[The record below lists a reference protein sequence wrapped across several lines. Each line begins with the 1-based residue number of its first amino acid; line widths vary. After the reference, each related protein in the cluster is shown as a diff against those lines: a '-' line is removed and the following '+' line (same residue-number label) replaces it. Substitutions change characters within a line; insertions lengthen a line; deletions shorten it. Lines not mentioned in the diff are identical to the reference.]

1 MKNKILI
8 FIINLNLFGCTADQ
22 MSKATTTT
30 AMFDNSKNISTREM
44 PAFAKD
50 KWHPSNVFFGARWS
64 DRAPD
69 LIILEVKYMH
79 DFQNL
84 NSLSFNVDG
93 EIFEAKRMNV
103 VTDIERNQYYK
114 ASKAPYVITID
125 QAKKIVNSKNSKFRI
140 TTLSGEYTDG
150 AVVLNGDKSMA
161 YKSIL
166 NVLKQIS

>member
-8 FIINLNLFGCTADQ
+8 FIIALNLFGCTADQ